1 MKGGSFYVQ
10 KHYIINVPF
19 PRRNQNTSDSPPL
32 PSYKNLHNWSEMM
45 RKYWVASA
53 LAVVV
58 AGTTLLLVFSHE
70 KKETSS
76 GENLVVSQVVN
87 KTNLPDPEVKKQD
100 ETIEEIER
108 MFKPEWEKVNQA
120 AEERLAELIKQAEK
134 EFNAK
139 KDRNQDVTRLEG
151 KYLEIY
157 NDYEQSTKTQVD
169 RIIASM
175 QKEVIAKELNNNIG
189 DEYFEL
195 YRIQKE
201 KRIEK
206 VVSELK
212 KLS

>member
-1 MKGGSFYVQ
+1 
-10 KHYIINVPF
+10 
-19 PRRNQNTSDSPPL
+19 
-32 PSYKNLHNWSEMM
+32 M

-58 AGTTLLLVFSHE
+58 VAGTTLLLVFSND

-76 GENLVVSQVVN
+76 GEKLAVSQVVN
-87 KTNLPDPEVKKQD
+87 KTNLPSPEVKKQ
-100 ETIEEIER
+100 EEAIEEIEK

-120 AEERLAELIKQAEK
+120 AEQRLAELIKQAEK

-139 KDRNQDVTRLEG
+139 KDRGQDVSRLEG
-151 KYLEIY
+151 KYLDIY

-175 QKEVIAKELNNNIG
+175 QEEVIAKELSNNIG
-189 DEYFEL
+189 DEYLEL

-206 VVSELK
+206 VVSELQ

>member
-1 MKGGSFYVQ
+1 
-10 KHYIINVPF
+10 
-19 PRRNQNTSDSPPL
+19 
-32 PSYKNLHNWSEMM
+32 M

-58 AGTTLLLVFSHE
+58 VAGTTLLLVFSND

-87 KTNLPDPEVKKQD
+87 KTNLPDPEVKKQE

-120 AEERLAELIKQAEK
+120 AEQRLAELIKQAEK

-139 KDRNQDVTRLEG
+139 KDRNQDVSRLEG

-175 QKEVIAKELNNNIG
+175 QKEVIAKELSNNIG

>member
-1 MKGGSFYVQ
+1 
-10 KHYIINVPF
+10 
-19 PRRNQNTSDSPPL
+19 
-32 PSYKNLHNWSEMM
+32 M
-45 RKYWVASA
+45 RKKYWVASV

-58 AGTTLLLVFSHE
+58 AGTSLLLVFNND
-70 KKETSS
+70 KKETST
-76 GENLVVSQVVN
+76 GGNLVVSQVVN
-87 KTNLPDPEVKKQD
+87 KTNLPDPEVKKQ
-100 ETIEEIER
+100 EEAIEEIER

-120 AEERLAELIKQAEK
+120 AEQRLAELIKQAEK
-134 EFNAK
+134 EFSAK

-157 NDYEQSTKTQVD
+157 NDYEKSTKTQVD

-175 QKEVIAKELNNNIG
+175 QKEVIAKDLNNNIG
-189 DEYFEL
+189 ADYFEL

-201 KRIEK
+201 KRMEK